1 MLDDSDRDEMLQI
14 ALAESA
20 EMSQAQ
26 PIINIPVDTDT
37 TMQGGGGGGGVGVKK
52 RRTASN
58 SRMHSGSQFKAPS
71 VASKSVPE
79 QQLKA

>member
-14 ALAESA
+14 ALDESA

-26 PIINIPVDTDT
+26 PIINITDT